1 MENWHATQ
9 IILQKNTFNY
19 TFCMLK
25 MVKHVLKKAKNM
37 HTGIAFEFLNSLIIL
52 CQKTIK

>member
-25 MVKHVLKKAKNM
+25 MVKHGLKKAKNM